1 MGVYVTASTA
11 PWVQVAVPQIV
22 HVEQSGGGD
31 VVGPDGVEAGRPARF
46 ADASGKVIEAAPV
59 NSPGGL
65 VVLDGD
71 GTIPDNRIPASIARD
86 TEVTSAISAATAGM
100 VIDTDPRLSDARTP
114 LAHTHP
120 ATAVSTVPA
129 TTGLDPASTDVEKAL
144 TELAARPSGGGGGGI
159 VVAAGERVQGVVAT
173 SLLPYSSA
181 TNPAALV
188 YGALRAEFHRALHT
202 GQTISSLQIEVTS
215 TSLSLGQVVLVGCF
229 AEHEGFAGVKLWE
242 QAIVCDDT
250 TGIKSASGL
259 ELAMPD
265 GPCWIAFGN
274 PNSATVTL
282 RAIPSEPIFV
292 RLGSTTPA
300 IPHMAEF
307 SGFPADMSD
316 WKVTPTTTSTPLK
329 LLGTHLASRAPLIGA
344 LT

>member
-1 MGVYVTASTA
+1 MGVHVTASTA

-114 LAHTHP
+114 TAHTHPQSDVTGLVSDLAAKVADTDPRLSDARTPLAHTHA
-120 ATAVSTVPA
+120 ATAVTSVPA

-144 TELAARPSGGGGGGI
+144 TELAARPSGGGP
-159 VVAAGERVQGVVAT
+159 Q
-173 SLLPYSSA
+173 
-181 TNPAALV
+181 
-188 YGALRAEFHRALHT
+188 
-202 GQTISSLQIEVTS
+202 
-215 TSLSLGQVVLVGCF
+215 
-229 AEHEGFAGVKLWE
+229 GFAR
-242 QAIVCDDT
+242 T
-250 TGIKSASGL
+250 
-259 ELAMPD
+259 
-265 GPCWIAFGN
+265 F
-274 PNSATVTL
+274 
-282 RAIPSEPIFV
+282 
-292 RLGSTTPA
+292 
-300 IPHMAEF
+300 
-307 SGFPADMSD
+307 
-316 WKVTPTTTSTPLK
+316 
-329 LLGTHLASRAPLIGA
+329 LLMGG
-344 LT
+344 